1 MVYNV
6 RGHMVCSQHGLRA
19 VAKKQDGI
27 RDMADKKQ
35 DKDNSENKGNKDSKE
50 KSGAGSSR
58 ALRILIK
65 ILAVLIVLVI
75 VAFYVIYYRF
85 AHAAKKLAY
94 ETANM
99 YAFGSGKDMAEYIA
113 PGYIKQYED
122 KSKVLSISDIQ
133 DIYITKFRTYVN
145 DKIGDIDKIECKITD
160 IKAVSNVEDLKQ
172 TFADNGVSG
181 VSQYR
186 SVDADWIVTGKD
198 GDEITLQVQEFVLK
212 CDDGWYVD
220 YVLLPADVDSVSTPG
235 TSDDD
240 SDGTE
245 ATGSDDA
252 AGAETG
258 TESDDADEAKTETG
272 SDNTAGAET
281 ETVTEDGNIG

>member
-1 MVYNV
+1 
-6 RGHMVCSQHGLRA
+6 
-19 VAKKQDGI
+19 
-27 RDMADKKQ
+27 MAEKKQ
-35 DKDNSENKGNKDSKE
+35 DKDNRENKGSKDGKE
-50 KSGAGSSR
+50 KSGAGSGR
-58 ALRILIK
+58 TLRILIK
-65 ILAVLIVLVI
+65 VLAVLIVLVI
-75 VAFYVIYYRF
+75 VVFYAIYYRF
-85 AHAAKKLAY
+85 AHVAKKLAY

-172 TFADNGVSG
+172 TFADNGVNG
-181 VSQYR
+181 VTQYR
-186 SVDADWIVTGKD
+186 SVDADWIVIGKN

-220 YVLLPADVDSVSTPG
+220 CVLLPADVDSGSA
-235 TSDDD
+235 
-240 SDGTE
+240 DG
-245 ATGSDDA
+245 
-252 AGAETG
+252 AGAE
-258 TESDDADEAKTETG
+258 TESDDADGAEAETG
-272 SDNTAGAET
+272 SDDADGAEAETESDDADGAGTETESDDAET